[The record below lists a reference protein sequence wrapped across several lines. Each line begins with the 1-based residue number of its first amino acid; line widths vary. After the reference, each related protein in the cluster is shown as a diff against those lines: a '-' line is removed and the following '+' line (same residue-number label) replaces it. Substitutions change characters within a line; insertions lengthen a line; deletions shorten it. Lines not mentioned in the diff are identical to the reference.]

1 MPLERT
7 RARGIG
13 ARVTVGRN
21 DWKGVTTGAPDPEQL
36 KVQQPSAER
45 SPMSSHP
52 CDQPV
57 SAPQARMIEGMR
69 VHGFGERLRGFY
81 STLMVPIDNRWWPAS
96 ITV

>member
-1 MPLERT
+1 
-7 RARGIG
+7 
-13 ARVTVGRN
+13 
-21 DWKGVTTGAPDPEQL
+21 
-36 KVQQPSAER
+36 
-45 SPMSSHP
+45 MSSHP